1 MLFLYRENLAWKA
14 VIFPSF
20 LWKMGSGDAKIL
32 HRPRR
37 GSFDRYSKE
46 WGSHSLKLI
55 ILVRNNYLTIYR
67 FYGNLFKIKK

>member
-1 MLFLYRENLAWKA
+1 MLFLYREHLAGKA

-37 GSFDRYSKE
+37 GIFDRYSKE
-46 WGSHSLKLI
+46 WGYK
-55 ILVRNNYLTIYR
+55 Y
-67 FYGNLFKIKK
+67 